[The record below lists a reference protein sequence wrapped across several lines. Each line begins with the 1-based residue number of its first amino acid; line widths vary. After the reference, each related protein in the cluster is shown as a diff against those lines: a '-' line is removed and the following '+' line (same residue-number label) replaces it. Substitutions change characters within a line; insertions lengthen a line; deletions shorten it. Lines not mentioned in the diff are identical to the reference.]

1 MTEPR
6 PEIDVNGTL
15 VSFLH
20 RDIGQITDAERAN
33 IEALVAEQQHDAG
46 SDMTITHITIKGN
59 QTDPDR
65 VSYTASYRVTV
76 TETGPDAEAG

>member
-15 VSFLH
+15 VGFLR
-20 RDIGQITDAERAN
+20 RDIRQITDDERAN
-33 IEALVAEQQHDAG
+33 IEALVAEQQHEAG
-46 SDMTITHITIKGN
+46 SDMAITRITIKGDH
-59 QTDPDR
+59 TDPDR

-76 TETGPDAEAG
+76 TETESQPEQG